1 LQEKNNYPMKKLIF
15 SALVLACSCLT
26 QAQVKPQPGNTKNSQ
41 SEPGG
46 TDSVISGGKIFQGGK
61 GQKKPK
67 TNNYGTRS
75 YRGDSL
81 QRSKQHKASQNN
93 SGMRQEHGTLK
104 TKPSTTVS
112 K

>member
-1 LQEKNNYPMKKLIF
+1 MKKSIF
-15 SALVLACSCLT
+15 SALAVLACSCLM
-26 QAQVKPQPGNTKNSQ
+26 QAQVKPQPGNTKDSPP
-41 SEPGG
+41 EPGG
-46 TDSVISGGKIFQGGK
+46 TDSVISNGKIFQGGK

-67 TNNYGTRS
+67 TRNYRADT
-75 YRGDSL
+75 L
-81 QRSKQHKASQNN
+81 QRAKQHKSGQSG